1 MDQFNKSHRK
11 LRWNRNVSL
20 SKRVAYFSVF
30 KTSCVAAVQCALPVS
45 TFPSVVAATSQQP
58 PKPTESLPV
67 AAQTSSAVVT
77 TGKTVNPQCSGTT
90 PYMYP
95 LRTGPFD
102 YWAYASQYSNRGNQT
117 QYPYTYNGYYP
128 TQIAGTSQH
137 YNPYTY
143 TQSYTQNQS
152 RNSQLNWQRPYQGP
166 LMTQEGISMA
176 QGTGTIHRFQSS
188 QPPPSSDIPTPAQ
201 TSTQEPPANHPPS
214 TSSAQ
219 PTPEPTSES
228 TNTEKQPSAAEPST
242 TTTTT
247 TSNNSPPEQVSSVHK
262 DLSVLSSLQPSQ
274 IAEILCNNP
283 EIQGIVWA
291 AVDKAMAQARDE
303 T

>member
-1 MDQFNKSHRK
+1 
-11 LRWNRNVSL
+11 
-20 SKRVAYFSVF
+20 
-30 KTSCVAAVQCALPVS
+30 
-45 TFPSVVAATSQQP
+45 
-58 PKPTESLPV
+58 
-67 AAQTSSAVVT
+67 
-77 TGKTVNPQCSGTT
+77 
-90 PYMYP
+90 MYP
-95 LRTGPFD
+95 PRTGPFD
-102 YWAYASQYSNRGNQT
+102 YWAYASQYSNLGNQT

-128 TQIAGTSQH
+128 TQMAGTSQH

-166 LMTQEGISMA
+166 SMTQEGISLA
-176 QGTGTIHRFQSS
+176 QGAIHRFRLESS
-188 QPPPSSDIPTPAQ
+188 QPPSSGIPTPAQ
-201 TSTQEPPANHPPS
+201 TSTQESPANHSPS

-219 PTPEPTSES
+219 PTIEPTSES
-228 TNTEKQPSAAEPST
+228 PNTGKPLAAEPPST

-247 TSNNSPPEQVSSVHK
+247 ISNNSPPEQVSVHK
-262 DLSVLSSLQPSQ
+262 DLSILSSLQPSQ

-291 AVDKAMAQARDE
+291 AVDKAMAQARDD